1 MKTKEETLQ
10 ERKMDARIKEMK
22 ADLASWKARASRM
35 GADAELNM
43 RGKIDAFEEMLEKA
57 ADAGEDRWDDF
68 ADKLE
73 SNWKSLTEKVK
84 ARMN

>member
-1 MKTKEETLQ
+1 MKTKEETLH
-10 ERKMDARIKEMK
+10 ERKMEARIKEMK
-22 ADLASWKARASRM
+22 ADVASWKARASRM
-35 GADAELNM
+35 GADAELTI
-43 RGKIDAFEEMLEKA
+43 RTKIDSFEEMLDKA

-84 ARMN
+84 ARMS

>member
-1 MKTKEETLQ
+1 MKTKEETLH

-35 GADAELNM
+35 GADAELTL
-43 RGKIDAFEEMLEKA
+43 RTKIDSFEEMLDRA
-57 ADAGEDRWDDF
+57 ADAGEDRWDDV

-73 SNWKSLTEKVK
+73 SSWKSLAEKVK
-84 ARMN
+84 VRMN